1 MKLDRAPAFPYQGRT
16 GTERSCIG
24 RDGPFLAAQ
33 SPERGKSL
41 MIRTDW
47 LLMVCAVFALFT
59 SGCMVAE
66 STYLKK
72 VEEAGGLEKSL
83 AACEQRGSEQA
94 ARIAAVEKQRD
105 ALAQQL
111 EEQKKKVVQVETVK
125 EETSK
130 TYAQMIEKMKSEI
143 AEGQVTIT
151 ELKGR
156 LTVNMVDA
164 ILFDSGKA
172 DIKPEGRRILQK
184 VADVIGQVED
194 KAIRVEGH
202 TDNVKI
208 SPALSRAFPSNWEL
222 SAARATNVARY
233 LQRLGVDPS
242 LLSAAAYG
250 EFRPVSENETPE
262 GRAKNRRIEI
272 VLVPRD

>member
-1 MKLDRAPAFPYQGRT
+1 MMRT
-16 GTERSCIG
+16 GWLFILCS
-24 RDGPFLAAQ
+24 
-33 SPERGKSL
+33 SL
-41 MIRTDW
+41 V
-47 LLMVCAVFALFT
+47 LSA
-59 SGCMVAE
+59 SGCMVTE

-72 VEEAGGLEKSL
+72 VEEAGSLEKSL
-83 AACEQRGSEQA
+83 AACEQKGSEQV
-94 ARIAAVEKQRD
+94 ARIAALEKQRD
-105 ALAQQL
+105 DLAVQL
-111 EEQKKKVVQVETVK
+111 EEQKKKVVQVEAVK

-172 DIKPEGRRILQK
+172 DIKPEGRQVLQK
-184 VADVIGQVED
+184 VVEVIGQVED

-208 SPALSRAFPSNWEL
+208 SPALARAFASNWEL
-222 SAARATNVARY
+222 SAARAVNVTRY
-233 LQRLGVDPS
+233 LQRLGVDPT
-242 LLSAAAYG
+242 LLSAVAYG
-250 EFRPVSENETPE
+250 EYRPVSENETPE

>member
-1 MKLDRAPAFPYQGRT
+1 MRRK
-16 GTERSCIG
+16 I
-24 RDGPFLAAQ
+24 
-33 SPERGKSL
+33 
-41 MIRTDW
+41 W
-47 LLMVCAVFALFT
+47 LLSIIALLVLSI
-59 SGCMVAE
+59 SGCIVKE

-72 VEEAGGLEKSL
+72 VDEAGDLEKNL
-83 AACEQRGSEQA
+83 AACEQRSNEQA
-94 ARIAAVEKQRD
+94 AQIEIMKKEKDDLVKLLQ
-105 ALAQQL
+105 
-111 EEQKKKVVQVETVK
+111 EEKTRTVQVVAAK

-130 TYAQMIEKMKSEI
+130 TYSDMIEKMKSEI

-151 ELKGR
+151 ELKGK

-172 DIKPEGRRILQK
+172 DIKPEGRQILQK

-208 SPALSRAFPSNWEL
+208 SSALTRAFPSNWEL

-233 LQRLGVDPS
+233 LQRMGVDPN

-250 EFRPVSENETPE
+250 EYRPVSENDTPE
-262 GRAKNRRIEI
+262 GRAMNRRIEI
-272 VLVPRD
+272 VLVPKD

>member
-1 MKLDRAPAFPYQGRT
+1 MRRK
-16 GTERSCIG
+16 I
-24 RDGPFLAAQ
+24 
-33 SPERGKSL
+33 
-41 MIRTDW
+41 W
-47 LLMVCAVFALFT
+47 LLSIIALFVLSI
-59 SGCMVAE
+59 SGCIVKE

-72 VEEAGGLEKSL
+72 VDEAGDLEKNL
-83 AACEQRGSEQA
+83 AACEQRSNEQA
-94 ARIAAVEKQRD
+94 AQIEIMKKEKDDLVKLLQ
-105 ALAQQL
+105 
-111 EEQKKKVVQVETVK
+111 EEKTRTVQVVAAK

-130 TYAQMIEKMKSEI
+130 TYSDMIEKMKSEI

-151 ELKGR
+151 ELKGK

-172 DIKPEGRRILQK
+172 DIKPEGRQILQK

-208 SPALSRAFPSNWEL
+208 SSALTRAFPSNWEL

-233 LQRLGVDPS
+233 LQRMGVDPN

-250 EFRPVSENETPE
+250 EYRPVSENDTPE
-262 GRAKNRRIEI
+262 GRAMNRRIEI
-272 VLVPRD
+272 VLVPKD

>member
-1 MKLDRAPAFPYQGRT
+1 
-16 GTERSCIG
+16 
-24 RDGPFLAAQ
+24 
-33 SPERGKSL
+33 
-41 MIRTDW
+41 MIRTGW
-47 LLMVCAVFALFT
+47 LLLVCAALALPL

-72 VEEAGGLEKSL
+72 VDEAESLEKSL
-83 AACEQRGSEQA
+83 AACEQKGGEQA
-94 ARIAAVEKQRD
+94 VRIAALEKQRD
-105 ALAQQL
+105 ELAAQL
-111 EEQKKKVVQVETVK
+111 EEQKKKVVHVETAR

-172 DIKPEGRRILQK
+172 DIKPEGRQVLQK
-184 VADVIGQVED
+184 VAEVIGQVED

-208 SPALSRAFPSNWEL
+208 GGALARAFASNWEL
-222 SAARATNVARY
+222 SAARAINVARY
-233 LQRLGVDPS
+233 LQRLGVDPA

-250 EFRPVSENETPE
+250 EYRPVSENDTPE